1 MYIRYLDILLP
12 SDLNKRY
19 INLILFENWC
29 SIYLIKKKVKCTEV
43 LLRLCVFV
51 GRQNE
56 VQPLQGVHR
65 LMTELLR
72 FE

>member
-29 SIYLIKKKVKCTEV
+29 SIYLIKKK
-43 LLRLCVFV
+43 
-51 GRQNE
+51 N
-56 VQPLQGVHR
+56 
-65 LMTELLR
+65 
-72 FE
+72 

>member
-29 SIYLIKKKVKCTEV
+29 SIYLIKKKK
-43 LLRLCVFV
+43 LSAPRSSYVFV
-51 GRQNE
+51 Y
-56 VQPLQGVHR
+56 
-65 LMTELLR
+65 LLADR
-72 FE
+72 MRCNLCRESIVS